1 MHLFFF
7 FFNINV
13 VQKALYL
20 AWSARTPE
28 AIQ

>member
-1 MHLFFF
+1 MHLFF

-28 AIQ
+28 AIQR